1 MDSDGE
7 DGGSGEAGREVVS
20 DPGEVGERPALEPGR
35 LLADLI
41 EPASDLSPWLSVWER
56 AVVEPRGLS
65 VLRAPGILER
75 MEPRK
80 ERRDSLVSDF
90 EKDGY
95 DCSESP
101 EPALLLE
108 CD

>member
-1 MDSDGE
+1 MS
-7 DGGSGEAGREVVS
+7 A
-20 DPGEVGERPALEPGR
+20 DPTDCVEERPALEPGR
-35 LLADLI
+35 LLEDLM
-41 EPASDLSPWLSVWER
+41 EPASDRSFWLSVLER

-65 VLRAPGILER
+65 VLRAPGIFER
-75 MEPRK
+75 MDPRK

-95 DCSESP
+95 DCNESP
-101 EPALLLE
+101 PSALLLE